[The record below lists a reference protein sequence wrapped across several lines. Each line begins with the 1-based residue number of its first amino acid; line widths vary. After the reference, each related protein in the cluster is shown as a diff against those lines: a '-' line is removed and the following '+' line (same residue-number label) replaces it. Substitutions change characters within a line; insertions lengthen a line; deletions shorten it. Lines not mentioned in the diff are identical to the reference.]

1 MNIVPEFF
9 LVLMFMEAAYLTL
22 YNSLISNY
30 RLGDFHVKFLEEYKD

>member
-9 LVLMFMEAAYLTL
+9 LGLMFMEAVYITL
-22 YNSLISNY
+22 DNSLISNY